1 MTTPIKAVVIV
12 KETKKPFRSSTIVRK
27 LTPQEIVEY
36 RRQHSP
42 ETFQLTITM
51 TNGTFIKSIRIIK
64 PNVAPSSIPTN

>member
-27 LTPQEIVEY
+27 LTPQEMVEY

-42 ETFQLTITM
+42 KTFTINITM

-64 PNVAPSSIPTN
+64 PNVAPSSIPNN

>member
-1 MTTPIKAVVIV
+1 MKALVIV

-27 LTPQEIVEY
+27 LTPQEMVEY

-42 ETFQLTITM
+42 ETFTINITM

-64 PNVAPSSIPTN
+64 PNVAPSSIPTAK

>member
-1 MTTPIKAVVIV
+1 MKAVVIV

-27 LTPQEIVEY
+27 LTPQEMVEY

-51 TNGTFIKSIRIIK
+51 STWKYIKSIRIIK
-64 PNVAPSSIPTN
+64 PNVAPSSIPTAK